1 MKKFILK
8 YLLLSFSVFLILPA
22 CVKDMEIDIQDTNS
36 EVVVTCLFNPED
48 KWKLTLSETKNIQ
61 ENDDIF
67 IEDANVEIIAETGE
81 IIALSYTGKKGVYK
95 SDDYPEMG
103 KTYNLKINIPDHNE
117 ITAQSTVPDFIK
129 ATVPDFEI
137 KWVKY
142 LYPNDLM
149 DYDVFPLQVNFGET
163 IQDARFLFRARTF
176 NPCEGYNR
184 YMLTMD
190 TLEKL
195 KKAGLPEN
203 AYSELAKLVDQW
215 IVDQYTYDHILFDLV
230 FFEDFNLKQKLS
242 HLLYQDLKQKTVS
255 TREYEAFH
263 PAACFE
269 DDNWLNNISYD
280 VFTVIGKGQN
290 INQADLLYADTN
302 LKYSMENNQKDNKEF
317 WLEIIRGDS
326 DYIEYYRTYILQVSQ
341 RINPYSEPVM
351 VHSNINNATGIFAG
365 YNRQMIHLF
374 NY

>member
-1 MKKFILK
+1 
-8 YLLLSFSVFLILPA
+8 
-22 CVKDMEIDIQDTNS
+22 
-36 EVVVTCLFNPED
+36 
-48 KWKLTLSETKNIQ
+48 
-61 ENDDIF
+61 
-67 IEDANVEIIAETGE
+67 
-81 IIALSYTGKKGVYK
+81 
-95 SDDYPEMG
+95 
-103 KTYNLKINIPDHNE
+103 
-117 ITAQSTVPDFIK
+117 
-129 ATVPDFEI
+129 
-137 KWVKY
+137 
-142 LYPNDLM
+142 
-149 DYDVFPLQVNFGET
+149 
-163 IQDARFLFRARTF
+163 
-176 NPCEGYNR
+176 
-184 YMLTMD
+184 
-190 TLEKL
+190 
-195 KKAGLPEN
+195 
-203 AYSELAKLVDQW
+203 
-215 IVDQYTYDHILFDLV
+215 
-230 FFEDFNLKQKLS
+230 
-242 HLLYQDLKQKTVS
+242 LYQDLKQKTVS